1 MDPLE
6 GFREKELST
15 VNLKLDQCLFV
26 RLKYINDVQIGEV
39 VSKMNWV
46 EFWEGNKQ
54 FRNVDVIPVFG
65 RFDNSKIVAR
75 QLNYFHDL
83 STELSE
89 EHYFA

>member
-39 VSKMNWV
+39 VSKMN
-46 EFWEGNKQ
+46 
-54 FRNVDVIPVFG
+54 
-65 RFDNSKIVAR
+65 
-75 QLNYFHDL
+75 
-83 STELSE
+83 
-89 EHYFA
+89 